1 MSVVH
6 RTTLTPTKSE
16 LITPWLPTRP
26 WYAGGAGEPVFARA
40 GGFRLDDPE
49 GEVGV
54 EFMVVTDTGGTAAAQ
69 AGYLVPL
76 TYRGAPLDGAEDA
89 LIGTAE
95 HGVLGRRWVYDG
107 AHDPVL
113 TAQLLALI
121 GGEVKAQAQSV
132 SDTLD
137 HEVERSYTGAGL
149 PADRTVTT
157 VTERAD
163 ATLLGLT
170 DGSVLR
176 LHRVLRPAGDGPV
189 TPEPATTGHVTSAWE
204 TTDGTRTR
212 TLFADLEPAGRA

>member
-6 RTTLTPTKSE
+6 RTTLTPTKVE
-16 LITPWLPTRP
+16 LVTGWLPSRP
-26 WYAGGAGEPVFARA
+26 WYVAGAGAPELAKA

-54 EFMVVTDTGGTAAAQ
+54 EFLVVTDTGGGAAVAYQ
-69 AGYLVPL
+69 VPL
-76 TYRGAPLDGAEDA
+76 TYRAAPLDGAEDA
-89 LIGTAE
+89 LVGTTE

-113 TAQLLALI
+113 TAQLTALV

-137 HEVERSYTGAGL
+137 HDVERGYTGAGL
-149 PADRTVTT
+149 PADRTATT
-157 VTERAD
+157 VADQED
-163 ATLLGLT
+163 ATLVGLA

-176 LHRVLRPAGDGPV
+176 LHRVLRPFADGADAVPG
-189 TPEPATTGHVTSAWE
+189 PDAAGHVSSVWQAA
-204 TTDGTRTR
+204 DGTRVR
-212 TLFADLEPAGRA
+212 GLFAVLEPAPGA